1 MSVHAENWQVHPGV
15 LGPGT
20 EVGSWRVVERLGVG
34 GYGAV
39 YRVEDMAR
47 PGDFYAMKMALRPG
61 DERAERE
68 VQLLMSKAMH
78 PNVVRLHATGRWPH
92 PQTGYLYFV
101 MDWVPGLALHTWV
114 ETVNPTFRQL
124 AEVVG
129 KVALALGALHDK
141 GVLHRDFKPEHVL
154 IRERDVEPILLDFG
168 VGRYAGADTVT
179 TAVLPPATLHLL
191 SPEAVRFFRKHYE
204 RPGARYEARATDDLY
219 ALGVSLY
226 RVVTGHWPFSP
237 ELPPDML
244 YAAVEGRVPPAP
256 AAFNRRMPR
265 AFSDVIM
272 RLLAKKPESRFQ
284 TGHEVRDELVAAVT
298 FGTPD
303 EWGRSVFEWEG
314 MRDAAGVPGGAR
326 RIRRPEWP
334 TASKT
339 FPPRKLVLGPFLS
352 MPGLRVRR
360 SRAELDRGPAPEPF
374 QQRRRRWPYSA
385 GLVAALALGL
395 WVTKVLGWWP
405 GAPPSKEIPAASRV
419 VMANEPVRSSGYEV
433 ALQVESSE
441 TATAAAPLL
450 VASTPAAA
458 APATHVED
466 QTAVKTLKTAFP
478 PTTPAMNAKAPAL
491 RTVGKVLCMGATSA
505 ALACTGPQVRP
516 APPSESCP
524 PGAEGAMER
533 LGIGVGEIHP
543 LKFPGTQR
551 QVISVREGY
560 TEWEVIGEWEGLPYP
575 TRLSGRLVFGDG
587 RVYGRLTE
595 ARTPKGER
603 IPVCMVLYG
612 TDLKLGLL
620 RKPGGGANTA
630 QVFSVGTVK
639 AVERFD

>member
-20 EVGSWRVVERLGVG
+20 EVGSWRVVARLGVG

-39 YRVEDMAR
+39 YRVEDMAC
-47 PGDFYAMKMALRPG
+47 PGDFYAMKIAMRPG

-101 MDWVPGLALHTWV
+101 MDWVPGLALDTWV

-129 KVALALGALHDK
+129 KVALALGVLHDK

-154 IRERDVEPILLDFG
+154 IRERDDEPILLDFG

-244 YAAVEGRVPPAP
+244 YAAVEGQVPPAP
-256 AAFNRRMPR
+256 AAFNRRVPR

-284 TGHEVRDELVAAVT
+284 AGHDVCDALVAAVA

-303 EWGRSVFEWEG
+303 EWERTVFEWEV
-314 MRDAAGVPGGAR
+314 MRDAVEAPGGGQ

-334 TASKT
+334 TASET
-339 FPPRKLVLGPFLS
+339 SPPRKLVLGPFLS

-360 SRAELDRGPAPEPF
+360 FRAEPDRGLAPEPV

-405 GAPPSKEIPAASRV
+405 GSPPSDEFPDAPRAVR
-419 VMANEPVRSSGYEV
+419 ATEPVRSSGHEV
-433 ALQVESSE
+433 ARQVESPE
-441 TATAAAPLL
+441 TA
-450 VASTPAAA
+450 
-458 APATHVED
+458 
-466 QTAVKTLKTAFP
+466 
-478 PTTPAMNAKAPAL
+478 
-491 RTVGKVLCMGATSA
+491 SA
-505 ALACTGPQVRP
+505 AVVSL
-516 APPSESCP
+516 
-524 PGAEGAMER
+524 
-533 LGIGVGEIHP
+533 
-543 LKFPGTQR
+543 
-551 QVISVREGY
+551 
-560 TEWEVIGEWEGLPYP
+560 
-575 TRLSGRLVFGDG
+575 
-587 RVYGRLTE
+587 
-595 ARTPKGER
+595 
-603 IPVCMVLYG
+603 
-612 TDLKLGLL
+612 
-620 RKPGGGANTA
+620 
-630 QVFSVGTVK
+630 
-639 AVERFD
+639 